1 MQQKQTVRDW
11 MKDLIVFVDP
21 ETTVTDALT
30 LMRHR
35 YVNSLI
41 VRKTASNTEYGIV
54 TAFDVC
60 DKIVAREANPSKVTV
75 VEIMNSPLKTVSED
89 MSLKECAEKMKENR
103 FHHLP
108 VVDKDGKLVGM
119 INAEDFLVVAE
130 VMGRGNGER
139 VLS

>member
-1 MQQKQTVRDW
+1 
-11 MKDLIVFVDP
+11 
-21 ETTVTDALT
+21 
-30 LMRHR
+30 
-35 YVNSLI
+35 
-41 VRKTASNTEYGIV
+41 
-54 TAFDVC
+54 
-60 DKIVAREANPSKVTV
+60 
-75 VEIMNSPLKTVSED
+75 
-89 MSLKECAEKMKENR
+89 MSLKECAEKMRKP